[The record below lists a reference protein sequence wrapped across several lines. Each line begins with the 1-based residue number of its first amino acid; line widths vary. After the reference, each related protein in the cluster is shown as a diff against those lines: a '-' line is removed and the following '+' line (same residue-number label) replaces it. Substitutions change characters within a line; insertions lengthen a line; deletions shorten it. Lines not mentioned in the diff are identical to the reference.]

1 MHFVIR
7 LLSKLPELDD
17 NASHVTLMVG
27 NTICSQLWANC
38 LVSLLAEGTF
48 WPGAG

>member
-7 LLSKLPELDD
+7 LLSKLPELDE
-17 NASHVTLMVG
+17 NASATLMVG
-27 NTICSQLWANC
+27 NSICSQLWANC

-48 WPGAG
+48 WPVAD